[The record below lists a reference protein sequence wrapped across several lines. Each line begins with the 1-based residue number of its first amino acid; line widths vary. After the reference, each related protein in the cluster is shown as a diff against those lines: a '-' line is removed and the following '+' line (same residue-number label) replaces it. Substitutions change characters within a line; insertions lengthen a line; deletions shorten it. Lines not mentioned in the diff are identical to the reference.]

1 MYKFFL
7 FWQSCLAEAASS
19 ADRRSWLDWTKQ
31 RQRAFSVQIKNQK
44 AKINDK
50 WKDILE
56 QI

>member
-19 ADRRSWLDWTKQ
+19 ADRRSWLDWTKK